1 MNGGALTGRQRPAAV
16 AARTLFEQRIGPLIE
31 PAYHVAFAVLRD
43 RQEAEDAVQE
53 AALSAWRKIGQ
64 LREPSSARPWF
75 FKIVLNRARMHQRG
89 RWHSVIKLPDLH
101 VPGPWNEERT
111 LDGFDLRIALRKL
124 GEQDRLLLFLH
135 YGLDLPLDEV
145 ASILGLS
152 AAGTK
157 TRLYRISSVCV
168 QRWQPVRTWTCI
180 DGPRAGQAGAARS
193 SLRALSRPARN

>member
-1 MNGGALTGRQRPAAV
+1 MNGGAQTDPRRPAAV
-16 AARTLFEQRIGPLIE
+16 AARALFEQRIGPLIE

-64 LREPSSARPWF
+64 LREPGAARPWF

-101 VPGPWNEERT
+101 LPGPWNEEST
-111 LDGFDLRIALRKL
+111 LDGFDLRIAVRNL

-135 YGLDLPLDEV
+135 YGLDLPLEEV

-157 TRLYRISSVCV
+157 TRLYRILK
-168 QRWQPVRTWTCI
+168 R
-180 DGPRAGQAGAARS
+180 
-193 SLRALSRPARN
+193 LRPALTTSRGLQ